1 MTSQMANGPEHIQD
15 PMTDATYNP
24 EIDPEWQSLTAKMRS
39 TIDSLPPG
47 GVTLLEIRDLIGREG
62 MMLLTAF
69 LTIIFLVPVSIPGVS
84 TVFGG
89 GILLLSISRLFRRPV
104 WLPQKIGRRKV
115 SSEKLRSG
123 MEKGLKWFQRLE
135 RVSRPH
141 RMPWLMRGKFA
152 GAVNNFGLI
161 LGAVLLMAPFGLI
174 PFSNTLPAIAILF
187 LAIGILQRDGVCIL
201 LGHLSNIASIVYFSL
216 LIGGGAVAIRE
227 AWQRFTA

>member
-1 MTSQMANGPEHIQD
+1 
-15 PMTDATYNP
+15 MTDATYNP
-24 EIDPEWQSLTAKMRS
+24 ETDPEWQSLTAKMRS

-115 SSEKLRSG
+115 SSDKLRSG

-227 AWQRFTA
+227 AWQRLTG